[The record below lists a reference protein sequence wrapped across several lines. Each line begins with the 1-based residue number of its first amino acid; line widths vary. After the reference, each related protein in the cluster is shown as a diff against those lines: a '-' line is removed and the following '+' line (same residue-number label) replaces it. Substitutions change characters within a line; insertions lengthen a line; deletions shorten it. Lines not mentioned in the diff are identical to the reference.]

1 MARPIMPESF
11 HRFQPSER
19 LIEKKVVIIC
29 DLINDLIGPPDGPK
43 DQDCAIRIDAKM
55 VATNGGVWQ
64 WLADLVTMGTG
75 AEEKILT
82 IWRADSHTAE
92 NVDHYPHLKA
102 FNPHAIEGHPGWDW
116 VPELQPY
123 VATGNSREY
132 RAHQSIMLLPDS
144 GNPSPV
150 LDWISD
156 HTGGAPNEQVE
167 IFIAG
172 VWTDYMV
179 QLNAQAFTAMGFR
192 TRVIEPACMSQQS
205 AKHHEAIRQMA
216 AYGHATIYK
225 GNECLSNLA
234 AALGVEPRPDALA
247 YLESSK
253 FTLLSRRHLE
263 AGRAFINP
271 QMNTALEQAV
281 RISR

>member
-1 MARPIMPESF
+1 MARPIMSDRF
-11 HRFQPSER
+11 YQFQPTER

-43 DQDCAIRIDAKM
+43 EQDCAIRIDPKM

-64 WLADLVTMGTG
+64 WIGDLVTLGEG
-75 AEEKILT
+75 ASEKLLT
-82 IWRADSHTAE
+82 IWRADSHSAD

-123 VATGNSREY
+123 VSCGNSREY
-132 RAHQSIMLLPDS
+132 RANQSILLLPDG
-144 GNPSPV
+144 GNPSPI
-150 LDWISD
+150 LDWIND
-156 HTGGAPNEQVE
+156 HTNNAPYEQVE
-167 IFIAG
+167 IFLAG
-172 VWTDYMV
+172 VWTDYMI

-192 TRVIEPACMSQQS
+192 VRVIEPACMSQHS

-225 GNECLSNLA
+225 GNESLSNLA
-234 AALGVEPRPDALA
+234 SALGVDPRPESLA
-247 YLESSK
+247 YLETSK

-263 AGRAFINP
+263 TGRVFINP
-271 QMNTALEQAV
+271 VHSNALEQAV
-281 RISR
+281 RIAR

>member
-1 MARPIMPESF
+1 MPENF
-11 HRFQPSER
+11 NRFQSTER
-19 LIEKKVVIIC
+19 LTDKKVVIIC

-43 DQDCAIRIDAKM
+43 DKDCAIRIDPKM

-64 WLADLVTMGTG
+64 WLADLVTLGEG
-75 AEEKILT
+75 ASENLLT

-116 VPELQPY
+116 APELQPY
-123 VATGNSREY
+123 VACGNSREY
-132 RAHQSIMLLPDS
+132 RVNQSIMLLPDG

-150 LDWISD
+150 LDWIND
-156 HTGGAPNEQVE
+156 HTGNAPYEQVE
-167 IFIAG
+167 IFLAG
-172 VWTDYMV
+172 VWTDYMI
-179 QLNAQAFTAMGFR
+179 QLNAQAFTAMGFKV
-192 TRVIEPACMSQQS
+192 RVIEPACMSQQS
-205 AKHHEAIRQMA
+205 AKHHEAIRQLA

-234 AALGVEPRPDALA
+234 AALRVEPRSEALA

-253 FTLLSRRHLE
+253 YTLLNRRHLE
-263 AGRAFINP
+263 AGRNFINV
-271 QMNTALEQAV
+271 QHNSALEQAV
-281 RISR
+281 RIAR